1 MKAYWKMTYR
11 TPKLGPDAKTA
22 CIVADTEDEA
32 RSSLEK
38 EFDGFTVE
46 IEPGAVRLEMSD
58 QEYGTGI

>member
-11 TPKLGPDAKTA
+11 TPKLGPDTKTA

-32 RSSLEK
+32 RKLLEN
-38 EFDGFTVE
+38 EFGGFTVE

-58 QEYGTGI
+58 QEYEAGI